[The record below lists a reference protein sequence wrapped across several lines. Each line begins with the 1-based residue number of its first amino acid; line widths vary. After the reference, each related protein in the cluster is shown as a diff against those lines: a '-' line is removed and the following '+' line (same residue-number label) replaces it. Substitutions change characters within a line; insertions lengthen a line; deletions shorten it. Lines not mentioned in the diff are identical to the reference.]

1 MPAISDYGI
10 QRLITNLSPEEQ
22 IAWEN
27 EGDYGYIPPEQRDA
41 ANSDDNGDPTPSTP
55 AQATE
60 RFREIMR
67 RKAAY
72 EASRPA
78 SSDYKPNTWQRLAA
92 AGANFAAG
100 YVNAGGRTR
109 VDPGAMKSINNSL
122 LRPGYQ
128 KAVESWEDQGRGLDA
143 EMQGAAADVKME
155 AAQRDDDIAT
165 RRATAYESAQQKAGS
180 LSDARREQLKKPP
193 SKFISSAL
201 GVFDTEN
208 QKYVDPPPKS
218 PGKVQETPAEAKQR
232 RAEEVKGASSL
243 TPEQKDS
250 YVLTG
255 KIPAP
260 AKPKATGKG
269 AASKARVGTPGQFR
283 GVEKEKQ
290 VALSKAEAAYRKVAS
305 DPNESPERKAEL
317 LAYLEAEKQ
326 RIMESYDAGVETFG
340 GSVAPRGGGK
350 STQSPKQP
358 PAGAKTATN
367 PKTGEKVWFD
377 EKRKQ
382 WVPL

>member
-1 MPAISDYGI
+1 MPAINDYGI

-27 EGDYGYIPPEQRDA
+27 DGDYGYIPPEQRDA
-41 ANSDDNGDPTPSTP
+41 ANSDDNGDTTPSTP

-72 EASRPA
+72 EASKPA
-78 SSDYKPNTWQRLAA
+78 ASDYKPNAWQRLAA

-109 VDPGAMKSINNSL
+109 VDPNAMRSINDSL
-122 LRPGYQ
+122 LRPGYR
-128 KAVESWEDQGRGLDA
+128 KAVESWEDQGRGMDA

-155 AAQRDDDIAT
+155 AAQRDDDIAN
-165 RRATAYESAQQKAGS
+165 RRAVAYESAQQKTGA
-180 LSDARREQLKKPP
+180 LADARREKLGEDPWRISPSGKTIYNSKGETKQIEPP
-193 SKFISSAL
+193 
-201 GVFDTEN
+201 
-208 QKYVDPPPKS
+208 S
-218 PGKVQETPAEAKQR
+218 PGKVQETQAEARQR

-250 YVLTG
+250 YILTG

-260 AKPKATGKG
+260 AKPKAAGKG
-269 AASKARVGTPGQFR
+269 GSSNPRVGTPGQFR

-290 VALSKAEAAYRKVAS
+290 VALSKAEAVYRKVAS
-305 DPNESPERKAEL
+305 DPNESPEKKAEAL
-317 LAYLEAEKQ
+317 SFLEAEKQ
-326 RIMESYDAGVETFG
+326 RIMDAYDAGVETLG
-340 GSVAPRGGGK
+340 GSVVPRSGSK
-350 STQSPKQP
+350 ND
-358 PAGAKTATN
+358 PAGIRDK
-367 PKTGEKVWFD
+367 
-377 EKRKQ
+377 KRD
-382 WVPL
+382 PLGIR

>member
-1 MPAISDYGI
+1 MPAINNYGI

-27 EGDYGYIPPEQRDA
+27 DGDYGYIPAEQRDA
-41 ANSDDNGDPTPSTP
+41 ADTDDNGDPTPSTP

-72 EASRPA
+72 EASKPA
-78 SSDYKPNTWQRLAA
+78 ASDYKPNTWQRLAA

-109 VDPGAMKSINNSL
+109 VDPNAMKSINDSL
-122 LRPGYQ
+122 LRPGYRNT
-128 KAVESWEDQGRGLDA
+128 VESWEDQGRGLDA

-165 RRATAYESAQQKAGS
+165 RRAAAYESAQQKSGA
-180 LSDARREQLKKPP
+180 LSDARREKLSEDPWRVSPSGKTMYNSKGETKQIEPP
-193 SKFISSAL
+193 
-201 GVFDTEN
+201 
-208 QKYVDPPPKS
+208 S

-250 YVLTG
+250 YILTG
-255 KIPAP
+255 KIPAA
-260 AKPKATGKG
+260 AKPKAAGKG
-269 AASKARVGTPGQFR
+269 AASKPRIGTPGQFR

-290 VALSKAEAAYRKVAS
+290 IALSRAESAYRKVAS
-305 DPNESPERKAEL
+305 DPNETPEKKAEA

-326 RIMESYDAGVETFG
+326 RIMDAYDAGVETLG
-340 GSVAPRGGGK
+340 GSVAPRGSGK
-350 STQSPKQP
+350 SAQSPKQP

-367 PKTGEKVWFD
+367 PKTGERVWFD